1 MMAEQI
7 FTVQRPEDMQS
18 VEQCIRSRLK
28 CRPSGSCSFLAS
40 AQYARIRVAALQYM
54 QKLITH
60 EAEMMAVSQGGALV
74 VTLNCG
80 SDCKVTVRELQQA
93 PAEPS
98 EANKE
103 SPRKRK
109 LSAM

>member
-40 AQYARIRVAALQYM
+40 AQYARIRVAALQYV

-80 SDCKVTVRELQQA
+80 SDCKVTVRELQQ
-93 PAEPS
+93 PS

-109 LSAM
+109 LSAV

>member
-40 AQYARIRVAALQYM
+40 AQYARIRVAALQYL

-80 SDCKVTVRELQQA
+80 NDCTVTVRELQACA
-93 PAEPS
+93 PAAAE
-98 EANKE
+98 E

-109 LSAM
+109 LSISQC